1 MSEAAAP
8 ERKTRLVGV
17 DLQDSSDSH
26 AVVDAIE
33 ADNTGV
39 TVNRMPGLVSLRAAR
54 EMVIRCESVE
64 ARIGREW
71 DTQEFQMNL
80 VSYSGNIDWD
90 DDQIIIKWEH

>member
-8 ERKTRLVGV
+8 ERKARLVGV
-17 DLQDSSDSH
+17 DVQDSSDSH
-26 AVVDAIE
+26 AVVDAIT

-39 TVNRMPGLVSLRAAR
+39 TVKRIPGLVSLRSAQT
-54 EMVIRCESVE
+54 MVIRRETVE

-90 DDQIIIKWEH
+90 DDQITIKWEH